1 MTERTYKPYGRFSLT
16 NPRSSPGSPSSA
28 SGGAAGAASSSL
40 EDCTLKNLPHYACTL
55 KDFGDG
61 RITCVG
67 VFLEDSCRGRR
78 HSASLVGEPVLRELP
93 EYFTAERS
101 EFSRRRARKVC
112 RERIWM
118 LRADRM
124 LTLTKRGKFL
134 DTDEAWAAWKAFCR
148 LARKFWGE
156 RWQFVVVPEL
166 HREGGYHLHV
176 ALNGFFDVGML
187 RRIWSKALGGT
198 GHESGADTR
207 GNVDLTGAVASPRSR
222 SRIAS
227 YLAKYLGKD
236 VGAVLRGRR
245 ALAASRGIPAPRVV
259 RWLQALDL
267 GRSQVGIAQR
277 KIRELVDGRL
287 EANGWW
293 EWNLGGF
300 HGFLIAPLE

>member
-1 MTERTYKPYGRFSLT
+1 
-16 NPRSSPGSPSSA
+16 
-28 SGGAAGAASSSL
+28 
-40 EDCTLKNLPHYACTL
+40 
-55 KDFGDG
+55 
-61 RITCVG
+61 
-67 VFLEDSCRGRR
+67 VFLEVGCQGRR
-78 HSASLVGEPVLRELP
+78 YAASNASDPVLRELP
-93 EYFTAERS
+93 EYFSADRS
-101 EFSRRRARKVC
+101 EFARRRAKKVL
-112 RERIWM
+112 REHVWM
-118 LRADRM
+118 LRADRI
-124 LTLTKRGKFL
+124 LTLTKRGKFTT
-134 DTDEAWAAWKAFCR
+134 TDDAWLAWKAFCR

-166 HREGGYHLHV
+166 HQEGGYHLHV
-176 ALNGFFDVGML
+176 ALKGFFDVGML

-207 GNVDLTGAVASPRSR
+207 GNIDITGAVASPRSR

-245 ALAASRGIPAPRVV
+245 ALAASRGIPAPRIV
-259 RWLQALDL
+259 RWDQALDL